1 MAVTEI
7 LGATLINTE
16 AVYTVVSVSVGITLF
31 SSLLHR
37 KMVNR
42 NKMDEI
48 RAKIEAHQ
56 KKYMEAQK
64 ANDTKKIAQLD
75 KEQAQIM
82 GLVKE
87 NMMASMKPSLVTL
100 PVVLLVIW
108 VMGAWYGKIGAIIDM
123 PFGIPFLTKAF
134 EGAIN
139 PMTGLAVARGMDWF
153 GLYILISIGTALI
166 LELVLRKVF
175 KV

>member
-1 MAVTEI
+1 MVSEI
-7 LGATLINTE
+7 LGATLINAE
-16 AVYTVVSVSVGITLF
+16 AVYMVIGVAVGITLF

-56 KKYMEAQK
+56 KKYLAAQDAK
-64 ANDTKKIAQLD
+64 DKKKIAQLD
-75 KEQAQIM
+75 KEQSQIM
-82 GLVKE
+82 KLVKE

-100 PVVLLVIW
+100 PVVLLIIW
-108 VMGAWYGKIGAIIDM
+108 LMGSWYGKIGAIIEM

-139 PMTGLAVARGMDWF
+139 PITGLAIERGMDWF
-153 GLYILISIGTALI
+153 GLYILIAIGTALI